1 MVTMAPGRATDDA
14 MQFEQMNPGAAL
26 TTSQM
31 VDHITV
37 LTGAATLAPRADDGN
52 GKFVHGVHRYP
63 HPGRG

>member
-1 MVTMAPGRATDDA
+1 MVTLPPGRATNDA

-37 LTGAATLAPRADDGN
+37 LTGPR
-52 GKFVHGVHRYP
+52 H
-63 HPGRG
+63 